1 MKQGYTK
8 SWRKKYDSKT
18 AKRGLLYVG
27 ALDWFVGNAA
37 WRDTAELKRGQV
49 AFGRQQLAEVWKV
62 SEMTVRTIIKN
73 LVGDGFLT
81 LRTSNKKTIA
91 TICNYDSYQA
101 DEEVNQ
107 PPTNQQVNQQINQQN
122 NFVSDYGID
131 NCDAV
136 KKPTNQQT
144 PENDAEKKKYQKE
157 NIRNVIINNNN
168 INTKKNSKEK
178 STAGNTEIEPC
189 KTDRRGVGVG
199 DNFYPEQE
207 TGIAPLKEMTQ
218 ADKSR
223 MIRDIIDAY
232 PRRISP
238 TITASAITRAI
249 SRITETQGITQQQA
263 AEYLLERVQLY
274 ARAVKLWDKNE
285 LRYIANPAEFFNR
298 DQYLESEDL
307 WFRGRIEM
315 IDEVEYDG
323 IDF

>member
-1 MKQGYTK
+1 MKQGGEILVCGMA
-8 SWRKKYDSKT
+8 S

-27 ALDWFVGNAA
+27 AMTWMLEHAA
-37 WRDTAELKRGQV
+37 EDGQV
-49 AFGRQQLAEVWKV
+49 EFTRRQLAEAWQV

-81 LRTSNKKTIA
+81 IKTTNKKSIA

-101 DEEVNQ
+101 DDEVNQ
-107 PPTNQQVNQQINQQN
+107 PPTNQQINQQN
-122 NFVSDYGID
+122 NFVSDCGID

-136 KKPTNQQT
+136 KKTTNQQINQQINQQT

-223 MIRDIIDAY
+223 MIREIIDAY

-249 SRITETQGITQQQA
+249 SRITDAQGITQQQA
-263 AEYLLERVQLY
+263 ADYLLERVKLY

-315 IDEVEYDG
+315 IDEVECDG

>member
-81 LRTSNKKTIA
+81 IKTTNKKSVA

-101 DEEVNQ
+101 DDEVNQ
-107 PPTNQQVNQQINQQN
+107 PPTNQQINQQTNQQN

-136 KKPTNQQT
+136 KKPTNQQ
-144 PENDAEKKKYQKE
+144 
-157 NIRNVIINNNN
+157 INQQTNHY
-168 INTKKNSKEK
+168 IKNSKEYK
-178 STAGNTEIEPC
+178 YNNSLSIVSLSYEGGN
-189 KTDRRGVGVG
+189 
-199 DNFYPEQE
+199 QE
-207 TGIAPLKEMTQ
+207 TGIAPLEEMTQ
-218 ADKSR
+218 ADKGR
-223 MIRDIIDAY
+223 MIREIIDAY

-249 SRITETQGITQQQA
+249 SRITDAQGITQQQA
-263 AEYLLERVQLY
+263 ADYLLERVKLY
-274 ARAVKLWDKNE
+274 ARAVKLWDKDE
-285 LRYIANPAEFFNR
+285 LRYVANPAEFFNR

>member
-1 MKQGYTK
+1 MKQDGEK
-8 SWRKKYDSKT
+8 LICGMAS

-27 ALDWFVGNAA
+27 AITWMLEHAA
-37 WRDTAELKRGQV
+37 EDGQV
-49 AFGRQQLAEVWKV
+49 EFTRRQLAEAWQV
-62 SEMTVRTIIKN
+62 SEKTARTIIKN
-73 LVGDGFLT
+73 LIEDGFLMVVDSRCGKRGKT
-81 LRTSNKKTIA
+81 VVKVASGQLNGQLNGQLKKVVSVNGIS
-91 TICNYDSYQA
+91 CYDTEKLHSGQL
-101 DEEVNQ
+101 NGQ
-107 PPTNQQVNQQINQQN
+107 LN
-122 NFVSDYGID
+122 G
-131 NCDAV
+131 
-136 KKPTNQQT
+136 QQT

-178 STAGNTEIEPC
+178 SGLQSVGC
-189 KTDRRGVGVG
+189 GVV
-199 DNFYPEQE
+199 NFYPEQE

-263 AEYLLERVQLY
+263 ADYLLERVKLY
-274 ARAVKLWDKNE
+274 ARAVKLWDKGE
-285 LRYIANPAEFFNR
+285 LRYIANPAAFFNR

-323 IDF
+323 IGF

>member
-1 MKQGYTK
+1 MKQDGEK
-8 SWRKKYDSKT
+8 LICGMAS

-27 ALDWFVGNAA
+27 AITWMLEHAA
-37 WRDTAELKRGQV
+37 EGGQV
-49 AFGRQQLAEVWKV
+49 EFTRRQLAEAWQV
-62 SEMTVRTIIKN
+62 SEMTVRTIVKN
-73 LVGDGFLT
+73 LAEDGFLT
-81 LRTSNKKTIA
+81 VVKAQKGRGIKMIAKISNNHFSNHFINHFSGDVKSELKDSCDSKTEA
-91 TICNYDSYQA
+91 GNHFS
-101 DEEVNQ
+101 NHF
-107 PPTNQQVNQQINQQN
+107 INQ
-122 NFVSDYGID
+122 Y
-131 NCDAV
+131 
-136 KKPTNQQT
+136 P
-144 PENDAEKKKYQKE
+144 PENAEQKKKYQKE

-178 STAGNTEIEPC
+178 SGLQSVGC
-189 KTDRRGVGVG
+189 GVV
-199 DNFYPEQE
+199 NFYPEQE

-249 SRITETQGITQQQA
+249 SRITDAQGITQQQA
-263 AEYLLERVQLY
+263 AGYLLERVKLY
-274 ARAVKLWDKNE
+274 ARAVKLWDKDE

>member
-81 LRTSNKKTIA
+81 IKTTNKKSIA

-107 PPTNQQVNQQINQQN
+107 PPTNQQINQQINQQN

-131 NCDAV
+131 DCDAV
-136 KKPTNQQT
+136 KKPTNQQ
-144 PENDAEKKKYQKE
+144 
-157 NIRNVIINNNN
+157 INQQTNHY
-168 INTKKNSKEK
+168 IKNSKEYNNN
-178 STAGNTEIEPC
+178 SLSIVSLSYEGGN
-189 KTDRRGVGVG
+189 
-199 DNFYPEQE
+199 QE

-223 MIRDIIDAY
+223 MIREIIDVY

-249 SRITETQGITQQQA
+249 SRITDAQGITQQQA
-263 AEYLLERVQLY
+263 AEYLLERVKLY
-274 ARAVKLWDKNE
+274 ARAVKLWDKDE
-285 LRYIANPAEFFNR
+285 LRYVANPAAFFNR

-315 IDEVEYDG
+315 VDEVEYDG
-323 IDF
+323 IGF

>member
-62 SEMTVRTIIKN
+62 SEKTVRTIIKN

-91 TICNYDSYQA
+91 TICNYDSYQS
-101 DEEVNQ
+101 DEEAEW
-107 PPTNQQVNQQINQQN
+107 PAGGQQSGQQNGQQN
-122 NFVSDYGID
+122 NLVSGYGIG

-136 KKPTNQQT
+136 KKPTSQQSGQQ
-144 PENDAEKKKYQKE
+144 NGHY
-157 NIRNVIINNNN
+157 I
-168 INTKKNSKEK
+168 KNSKEYK
-178 STAGNTEIEPC
+178 YNNSLSIVSLSYEGGN
-189 KTDRRGVGVG
+189 
-199 DNFYPEQE
+199 QE

-223 MIRDIIDAY
+223 MIREIISAY

-249 SRITETQGITQQQA
+249 SRIAETQGITQQQA
-263 AEYLLERVQLY
+263 ADYLLERVKLY
-274 ARAVKLWDKNE
+274 ARAVKLWDKDE

-323 IDF
+323 IGF

>member
-81 LRTSNKKTIA
+81 IKTTNKKSIA

-107 PPTNQQVNQQINQQN
+107 PPTNQQINQQINQQN

-136 KKPTNQQT
+136 KKPTNQQINQQINQQT

-178 STAGNTEIEPC
+178 SGLQSVGC
-189 KTDRRGVGVG
+189 GVV
-199 DNFYPEQE
+199 NFYPEQE

-223 MIRDIIDAY
+223 MIRDIIAAY

-274 ARAVKLWDKNE
+274 ARAVKLWDKDE

-315 IDEVEYDG
+315 VDEVEYDG

>member
-62 SEMTVRTIIKN
+62 SEKTVRTIVKN

-81 LRTSNKKTIA
+81 LRTSNKKTVA
-91 TICNYDSYQA
+91 TICNYDSYQS
-101 DEEVNQ
+101 DEEAEW
-107 PPTNQQVNQQINQQN
+107 PAGGQQNGQQSGQQN
-122 NFVSDYGID
+122 NLVSGYGII
-131 NCDAV
+131 NYDAV
-136 KKPTNQQT
+136 KKPTGQQSGQQ
-144 PENDAEKKKYQKE
+144 NGHY
-157 NIRNVIINNNN
+157 I
-168 INTKKNSKEK
+168 KNSKEYNNN
-178 STAGNTEIEPC
+178 SLSIVSLSYE
-189 KTDRRGVGVG
+189 G
-199 DNFYPEQE
+199 DKQE

-223 MIRDIIDAY
+223 MIRDIIAAY

-249 SRITETQGITQQQA
+249 SRIAETQGITQQQA
-263 AEYLLERVQLY
+263 ADYLLERVKLY
-274 ARAVKLWDKNE
+274 ARAVKLWDKDE

-315 IDEVEYDG
+315 VDEVEYDG
-323 IDF
+323 IGF